1 MQYTLKRIVDIHPE
15 WMEQCICFDN
25 DNLSMFIADA
35 YATWNRLLSAARIW
49 LLARAGSSLMGAD

>member
-1 MQYTLKRIVDIHPE
+1 MSIMCHTKKNIISMLY
-15 WMEQCICFDN
+15 CFDN